1 MNRKIVNTDLAPKAI
16 GPYSQAVISNGF
28 VYTAGQIPMNPKTG
42 KVEAFDLEGQVIQV
56 LDNLSAVLEVA
67 NSSLKEIIKLTV
79 FMVDLN
85 DFAILNNV
93 FKEYFPED
101 PPARSAVQVSRLPK
115 DVLVEIEAVAVVYD

>member
-42 KVEAFDLEGQVIQV
+42 KVEASDLEGQVRQV
-56 LDNLSAVLEVA
+56 LDNLSAVLEAA

-115 DVLVEIEAVAVVYD
+115 DVLVEIEAVAVVY